1 VLDEE
6 QVAWIARH
14 HERPDGRGYPAALHG
29 DAVPEGASLLALA
42 DAWDVMVSD
51 RSYSPP
57 MEMSEALAEAQA
69 GAGTQF
75 HASAVQALQA
85 LADRGELLPAAAR
98 MHQPTA

>member
-1 VLDEE
+1 
-6 QVAWIARH
+6 
-14 HERPDGRGYPAALHG
+14 
-29 DAVPEGASLLALA
+29 
-42 DAWDVMVSD
+42 
-51 RSYSPP
+51 
-57 MEMSEALAEAQA
+57 MSEALAEAQA